1 MANDIVVPLSKRK
14 NLKME
19 EKSAPQTS
27 GEMVKKLAEKI
38 KKKSFKI
45 SFSNHWS
52 NIVGNPQQN
61 SCYNVIQDWI
71 KYYFA
76 NVDKYVKQI
85 LNFLNSKRK
94 KKFSTV
100 YLMLLNI
107 YSKNFQM
114 KLRNKKSLTNSLMK
128 EVFSLELN

>member
-1 MANDIVVPLSKRK
+1 VFPSFIDVELHKKESQPHTEKKDQTSKFKLHAGFMANDIVVPLSKRK

-45 SFSNHWS
+45 SFSNHWN

-61 SCYNVIQDWI
+61 SCYNVIQDWV

-76 NVDKYVKQI
+76 NVDKYVKQN
-85 LNFLNSKRK
+85 LNF
-94 KKFSTV
+94 
-100 YLMLLNI
+100 
-107 YSKNFQM
+107 
-114 KLRNKKSLTNSLMK
+114 
-128 EVFSLELN
+128 